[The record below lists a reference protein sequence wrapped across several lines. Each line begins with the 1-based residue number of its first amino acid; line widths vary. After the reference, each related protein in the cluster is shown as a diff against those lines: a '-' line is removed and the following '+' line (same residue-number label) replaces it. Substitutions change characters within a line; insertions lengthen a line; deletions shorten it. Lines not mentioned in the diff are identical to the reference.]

1 MVQFDTRTRQK
12 KVIAFLHPFYR
23 QKYGLTPAGTYSV
36 AWRVVS
42 ADTHRITGSHAFA
55 VK

>member
-1 MVQFDTRTRQK
+1 MVRNASAGGA
-12 KVIAFLHPFYR
+12 VV
-23 QKYGLTPAGTYSV
+23 TPKSPLGAGTYSV